1 MSPREETRALVPD
14 LKAEKNDRW
23 MLDCE
28 NLSSWLWPEKGSDT
42 MTRIFYQSI
51 VSKINSA
58 RADLD
63 NWSS

>member
-28 NLSSWLWPEKGSDT
+28 NLSSWLWPENGSDT
-42 MTRIFYQSI
+42 T
-51 VSKINSA
+51 
-58 RADLD
+58 D
-63 NWSS
+63 